1 MKQAFSYD
9 AAGRLISVTTDGD
22 TAQASLDERYVYDK
36 SGNITEKVV
45 NGETVRMTYDAAN
58 QLMSRTDADGTV
70 DFVYDSAEQKRGQ
83 TFKLNISFLPT
94 FRQAS

>member
-1 MKQAFSYD
+1 MKIRTSIAFASISLLAFSTVQAAQMKQAFSYD

-36 SGNITEKVV
+36 S
-45 NGETVRMTYDAAN
+45 
-58 QLMSRTDADGTV
+58 
-70 DFVYDSAEQKRGQ
+70 EQKRGQ
-83 TFKLNISFLPT
+83 TFKLNIAFLPT